1 MNEGQELK
9 NPQTSE
15 QRQPRVSDGCGSGRL
30 VTAGDITD
38 QMIAGMSMQVKDLIV
53 FRAMLPTQLTP
64 EQDQAVRNIL
74 LNYRR

>member
-1 MNEGQELK
+1 MNEGKLDQASQGQ
-9 NPQTSE
+9 PQCSV
-15 QRQPRVSDGCGSGRL
+15 RPI
-30 VTAGDITD
+30 TAGEITD
-38 QMIAGMSMQVKDLIV
+38 QMIAGLSMQVKDLIV